1 MAEPYL
7 YEKKSSSDIRF
18 YLLNNFIHL
27 YLSALILNVR
37 NVDFVFIKTWGQC
50 FKFLYLFFKMF
61 VFYSTNSLTVTGVTQ

>member
-50 FKFLYLFFKMF
+50 FKF
-61 VFYSTNSLTVTGVTQ
+61 